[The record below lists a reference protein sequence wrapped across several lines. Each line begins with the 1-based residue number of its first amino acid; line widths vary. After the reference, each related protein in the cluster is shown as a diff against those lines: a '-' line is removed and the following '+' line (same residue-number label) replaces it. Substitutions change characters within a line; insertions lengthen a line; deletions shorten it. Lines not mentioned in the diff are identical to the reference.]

1 MMKLFTKLLVS
12 LCILTLTFSNTL
24 VVNAVEKK
32 DLNILEEQKKLMQDE
47 NITPSKMTE
56 KDLKVLKN
64 AEKQVKEIK
73 ELRNNLQKEKFEEF
87 ALDKEIPQIKYTTDT
102 DEGSTFIYVS
112 NKVYKNTKTKET
124 IVTTSI
130 YDNYSEKI
138 IQFVAEKSKDNGK
151 NREYI
156 MNYKDYDTSKVT
168 KKDNKEDEDKASTSK
183 SKKKKFKFNGKSFA
197 CSAAGLVACGQICL
211 VYALMG
217 PVAGGTCGAACGIAF
232 AAVCAVT

>member
-12 LCILTLTFSNTL
+12 LCILMLTFSNTL

-73 ELRNNLQKEKFEEF
+73 ELRNNLKKEKFEEF

-102 DEGSTFIYVS
+102 DEGSTFIYVR
-112 NKVYKNTKTKET
+112 NKV
-124 IVTTSI
+124 
-130 YDNYSEKI
+130 
-138 IQFVAEKSKDNGK
+138 
-151 NREYI
+151 
-156 MNYKDYDTSKVT
+156 
-168 KKDNKEDEDKASTSK
+168 
-183 SKKKKFKFNGKSFA
+183 
-197 CSAAGLVACGQICL
+197 
-211 VYALMG
+211 
-217 PVAGGTCGAACGIAF
+217 
-232 AAVCAVT
+232 